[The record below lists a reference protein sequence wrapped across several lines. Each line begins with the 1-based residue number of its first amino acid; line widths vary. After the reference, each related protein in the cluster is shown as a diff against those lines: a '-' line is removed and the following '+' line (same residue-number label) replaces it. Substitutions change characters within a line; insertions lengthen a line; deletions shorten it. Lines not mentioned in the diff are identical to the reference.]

1 MVVKS
6 QINQAERDKLI
17 DYLFQFIT
25 PERKNRFEEIIQYRT
40 RFLTVVLEDIFQSH
54 NISAVLRSCDC
65 FGVQD
70 VHIIENKNQFQIN
83 PDIALGAS
91 KWLTLHQHNKD
102 ENNTL
107 SCIKA
112 LKTEGYR
119 IISTSPH
126 KNDVNLEELA
136 ITEKTAL
143 LFGTELNGI
152 SETAVKYADGFVKI
166 PMVGFTESFNISV
179 SVALCLFNLTD
190 KIRKSNVNWK
200 LSENERSEIMLE
212 WLRNTIQSV
221 DAIEKKYFIPKI

>member
-1 MVVKS
+1 MVAKS
-6 QINQAERDKLI
+6 PINPAERDKLI
-17 DYLFQFIT
+17 DYLFDFIT
-25 PERKNRFEEIIQYRT
+25 PERKNRFEEIIQFRT

-91 KWLTLHQHNKD
+91 KWLTIHQHNKD
-102 ENNTL
+102 KNNTL
-107 SCIKA
+107 SCIKT
-112 LKTEGYR
+112 LKEKGYR

-126 KNDVNLEELA
+126 KNDVNIEELA
-136 ITEKTAL
+136 IAEKTAL

-152 SETAVKYADGFVKI
+152 SETASKHADGFVKI

-179 SVALCLFNLTD
+179 SVAICLFNLTE
-190 KIRKSNVNWK
+190 KIRKSNVDWK
-200 LSENERSEIMLE
+200 LTGNERSEIMLE
-212 WLRNTIQSV
+212 WLRNTIQAV
-221 DAIEKKYFIPKI
+221 DAIERKFINKK

>member
-1 MVVKS
+1 MVAKS
-6 QINQAERDKLI
+6 PINQAERDKLI

-25 PERKNRFEEIIQYRT
+25 PERKNRFEKIIQYRT

-91 KWLTLHQHNKD
+91 KWLTLHQHNKS

-112 LKTEGYR
+112 LKAEGYR

-126 KNDVNLEELA
+126 KNDINLEELD
-136 ITEKTAL
+136 ITQKTAL

-152 SETAVKYADGFVKI
+152 SETAAKHADGFVKI

-200 LSENERSEIMLE
+200 ISENEKSEIMLE
-212 WLRNTIQSV
+212 WLRNTIQSSE
-221 DAIEKKYFIPKI
+221 AIEKKFYTTN